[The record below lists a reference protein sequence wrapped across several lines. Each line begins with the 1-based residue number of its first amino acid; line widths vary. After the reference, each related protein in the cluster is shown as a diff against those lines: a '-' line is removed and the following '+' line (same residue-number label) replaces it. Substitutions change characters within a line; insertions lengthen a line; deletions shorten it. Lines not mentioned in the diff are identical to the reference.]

1 MKKILILLFFISLQN
16 AHAQTVMSSAGAIN
30 TSNGAS
36 VSYTIGETLVQTVVN
51 NAIVT
56 QGFQQAKPKLSTPVA
71 DNNEVLDFG
80 IYPNPTL
87 ALLYIKNSA
96 NIKQIEVFND
106 LGQQLFSSNT
116 PNESIDFS
124 NYPNGIY
131 FLKIKTT
138 SDKFFTQQVVKQ

>member
-1 MKKILILLFFISLQN
+1 MKKILILLFFISSQN
-16 AHAQTVMSSAGAIN
+16 IHAQRVMSSAGEIN

-36 VSYTIGETLVQTVVN
+36 VSYTIGETVVQTVVN

-56 QGFQQAKPKLSTPVA
+56 QGFQQAKPKLFTPVA
-71 DNNEVLDFG
+71 ENNEVLDFG

-106 LGQQLFSSNT
+106 LGQQLFSSKT
-116 PNESIDFS
+116 PSESIDFS

-131 FLKIKTT
+131 FLKIKTV

>member
-36 VSYTIGETLVQTVVN
+36 VSYTIGETVVQTVVN

-71 DNNEVLDFG
+71 ENNEVLDFG

-87 ALLYIKNSA
+87 ALLYIKNTT

-116 PNESIDFS
+116 PSESVDFS

>member
-131 FLKIKTT
+131 FLKIKTV

>member
-1 MKKILILLFFISLQN
+1 MKKILILLLFISLQN

-36 VSYTIGETLVQTVVN
+36 VSYTIGETVVQTVVN

-71 DNNEVLDFG
+71 ENNEVLDFG

-116 PNESIDFS
+116 PSESIDFS

-131 FLKIKTT
+131 FLKIKTV